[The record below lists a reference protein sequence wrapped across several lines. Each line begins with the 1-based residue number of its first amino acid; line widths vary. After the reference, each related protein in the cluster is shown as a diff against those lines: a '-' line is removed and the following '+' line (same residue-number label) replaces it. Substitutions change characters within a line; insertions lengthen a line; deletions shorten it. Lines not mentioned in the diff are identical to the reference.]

1 MFTIERSRAVH
12 FGSVVVFALT
22 LLVPASALAED
33 DAAAPALAVA
43 PSAAVA
49 SGPDS
54 PEQRRAIAAGQALQS
69 GDLGSMQ
76 EEALAELAVAEP
88 SWGETSGYDA
98 VEASRASA
106 SGLMAPAS
114 DGRQAVAPAQDD
126 PLARFRAIELAG
138 SRSIGAAPQGLPS
151 CGIDE

>member
-106 SGLMAPAS
+106 SGLMT
-114 DGRQAVAPAQDD
+114 PAQDD

-138 SRSIGAAPQGLPS
+138 SRSIGAASQGLPS

>member
-22 LLVPASALAED
+22 LLVPASAIAED

-43 PSAAVA
+43 PSAAVT
-49 SGPDS
+49 SGSAS
-54 PEQRRAIAAGQALQS
+54 PEQRRAIAASQALQS
-69 GDLGSMQ
+69 GDLGRMQ

-88 SWGETSGYDA
+88 TWGETSGYDA

-106 SGLMAPAS
+106 SGLMTPSS
-114 DGRQAVAPAQDD
+114 DGRHAVAPINDG

-138 SRSIGAAPQGLPS
+138 SRFIGAAAQGLPS
-151 CGIDE
+151 CGVDE